1 LLNSCTRIII
11 QQPMKTRNIL
21 LVASTWSSA
30 AAWSTTTTIKTTNN
44 SRRLFK
50 GTPRKC
56 PRTWGNEVAVVP
68 SSTTRLN
75 AGASDKKNSA
85 DALFEM
91 VDNIDKNSDVV
102 KIQELEKSLAI
113 LVENERQNKR
123 QQNSNNASP
132 KPPAIPPSKAALKLA
147 ETQQQEDEALEKAEQ
162 ALLKLR
168 QRLSQEEETMRKAE
182 AALKKSLGEE
192 ETLRKAE
199 EALQRSRLA
208 AEERKALA
216 ILRTE
221 AAAASANESRQK
233 QDEIKRQ
240 AIEIENNL
248 KRIVPRATISL
259 DSIFQGTF
267 SGNKDEVDEDD
278 YDDDIGLAIL
288 EPAIKM
294 DAPPKG
300 VATLFNWVQSGDG
313 SITGRIKDSGAFYEG
328 SRISTSPIALG
339 AVGGTVVTTASG
351 SK

>member
-1 LLNSCTRIII
+1 
-11 QQPMKTRNIL
+11 MKTRHIL
-21 LVASTWSSA
+21 LVASTWPSA
-30 AAWSTTTTIKTTNN
+30 AAWSTTTTITTTKN
-44 SRRLFK
+44 SQRLFK
-50 GTPRKC
+50 GTPRQC
-56 PRTWGNEVAVVP
+56 PRTWGYEVAVVP

-75 AGASDKKNSA
+75 AGASDEKSAA
-85 DALFEM
+85 DALYEM
-91 VDNIDKNSDVV
+91 VDNIADNSDVV
-102 KIQELEKSLAI
+102 KIQELEKSMAM

-123 QQNSNNASP
+123 QQNSNNAP
-132 KPPAIPPSKAALKLA
+132 PRPPAIPPSEEALKLA
-147 ETQQQEDEALEKAEQ
+147 EIQQEQDEALKKAEQ

-168 QRLSQEEETMRKAE
+168 QRLSQEEETMRKAD
-182 AALKKSLGEE
+182 AALKRSLEEE
-192 ETLRKAE
+192 ETLRTAE

-208 AEERKALA
+208 AEERKALV
-216 ILRTE
+216 ILRTD

-233 QDEIKRQ
+233 QNEIRRQ
-240 AIEIENNL
+240 AVEIENNL

-259 DSIFQGTF
+259 DSILQDTVN
-267 SGNKDEVDEDD
+267 GNEYGADEDD
-278 YDDDIGLAIL
+278 YDDDIGLPIL